1 MSNANVLFLDYP
13 LLFYG
18 NPCLHFDIQKEEM
31 RGTSIKALK
40 NVHFLKIAI
49 NLLSR

>member
-1 MSNANVLFLDYP
+1 MMCFSLDYS

-31 RGTSIKALK
+31 RGTSIEALK
-40 NVHFLKIAI
+40 NAAFLKITI